1 MRCASRLVALTDRAI
16 LRVSGENSGLFLQGL
31 CTQDMQSLQ
40 IMRSAGHAV
49 LPAAFLSPKG
59 KVLCDTL
66 VQQVDKHE
74 FLVDCH
80 ADSATPLL
88 RLLQRHRLRQPLT
101 IENVSKSYM
110 PFALLPPEAASES
123 STSVSTGN
131 EPEPDL
137 ADSFFPDPRFA
148 GMGQRALLSRDVAT
162 TATEM
167 TVADYH
173 RWRVCCGVPEG
184 PRDMKVDEMMP
195 LHVNMELLNF
205 VSFSKGCYVGQE
217 LLTRTKHRGAV
228 RRRFFIAV
236 AADYG
241 SSEVASL
248 QDALVQLE
256 PSRPLTARCITS
268 TAESLQPEADPLAVF
283 ARSRHDQT
291 DLKQVGTLQSGFQNV
306 ALCLLRCD
314 GDFNDPRSF
323 ATIPPLQEDREVV
336 TASGR
341 SQILLRAPPYAFVEP
356 VSPE

>member
-1 MRCASRLVALTDRAI
+1 MRCASRLVALTDRAV
-16 LRVSGENSGLFLQGL
+16 LRVSGENSGQFLQGL

-101 IENVSKSYM
+101 IENVSKSYA

-123 STSVSTGN
+123 SSVSTGD

-137 ADSFFPDPRFA
+137 ASFFPDPRFA
-148 GMGQRALLSRDVAT
+148 GMGQRAVLSKEAT
-162 TATEM
+162 TVTQM
-167 TVADYH
+167 TLADYH

-241 SSEVASL
+241 SSEVSSL
-248 QDALVQLE
+248 QDALGQLE

-268 TAESLQPEADPLAVF
+268 TAESLQPEASDALAVF
-283 ARSRHDQT
+283 ARSRQDQS
-291 DLKQVGTLQSGFQNV
+291 DLKQVGTLQSSFQNV

-323 ATIPPLQEDREVV
+323 ATTAPLQEGMEVV

-356 VSPE
+356 VSPK